1 VLQAAPSSPPPDA
14 GGYGW
19 FLFETLLILA
29 LVCLG
34 AWLVIRFGVK
44 RLYPGVGAR
53 GGPLRLVARLPLEP
67 RRTLYIVE
75 AGKKMF
81 LVGTGEQGSLTNL
94 GELDPREVEAA
105 EAMAPAPHR
114 SFLDLLRKKD
124 PPKA

>member
-1 VLQAAPSSPPPDA
+1 MLQAPPAPPPEP
-14 GGYGW
+14 GGYGM

-29 LVCLG
+29 LVCAG
-34 AWLVIRFGVK
+34 AWLLIRFGL
-44 RLYPGVGAR
+44 RRHYPGPGAR

-67 RRTLYIVE
+67 RRAVYIVE

-81 LVGTGEQGSLTNL
+81 LVGSSEQGPLQTL
-94 GELDPREVEAA
+94 GELDPSDVNVADGD
-105 EAMAPAPHR
+105 APLPQK

>member
-1 VLQAAPSSPPPDA
+1 MLRSPPPPA
-14 GGYGW
+14 EPGGYGL
-19 FLFETLLILA
+19 FLLETLLILA
-29 LVCLG
+29 LVCAA
-34 AWLVIRFGVK
+34 AWLVIRFGVR
-44 RLYPGVGAR
+44 RLYPGPGAR

-81 LVGTGEQGSLTNL
+81 LVGSSEQGPLASLA
-94 GELDPREVEAA
+94 ELDPQEVEALQA
-105 EAMAPAPHR
+105 VPPSPPK